1 MANKNINIA
10 FRYDERE
17 MPDIIDATKRQI
29 NRKLAKRI
37 DNKTNIWLI
46 NYGGRIIFINNK
58 NYNVY
63 YPEQL
68 YGIKQAIK
76 QYNDNYGENDD
87 INDKC
92 ILDTFFK
99 GNKEFRTIYNYYLSH
114 EDEINGNL
122 LFI

>member
-1 MANKNINIA
+1 MASKNINIA

-29 NRKLAKRI
+29 NRKLATKI
-37 DNKTNIWLI
+37 DKTNIWLI
-46 NYGGRIIFINNK
+46 NYGGRIIFVNNK

>member
-37 DNKTNIWLI
+37 DDKTNIWLI
-46 NYGGRIIFINNK
+46 NYGGRVIFINNK
-58 NYNVY
+58 NYNIY

-76 QYNDNYGENDD
+76 QYNNNYGENDD

-114 EDEINGNL
+114 ENEINGNL

>member
-58 NYNVY
+58 NYNIY